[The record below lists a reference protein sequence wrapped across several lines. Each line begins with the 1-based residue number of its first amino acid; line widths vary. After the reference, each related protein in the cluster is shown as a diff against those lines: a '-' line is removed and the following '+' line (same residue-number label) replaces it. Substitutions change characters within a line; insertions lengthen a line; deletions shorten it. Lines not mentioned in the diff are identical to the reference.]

1 MSGQNSGAVWVS
13 WPGGVGAPTKVPI
26 GGGKRKAATRKNR
39 KASKKSR
46 TASKKS
52 RKAAKKSRGT
62 RRR

>member
-1 MSGQNSGAVWVS
+1 MPAHNSGPVWVS

-46 TASKKS
+46 KS
-52 RKAAKKSRGT
+52 SKKSRGT

>member
-1 MSGQNSGAVWVS
+1 MSAQNQGPVWVS

-26 GGGKRKAATRKNR
+26 GGGKRKAATRKASKKSRKNR

-46 TASKKS
+46 
-52 RKAAKKSRGT
+52 GT

>member
-1 MSGQNSGAVWVS
+1 MPGQNSGPVWVS

-26 GGGKRKAATRKNR
+26 GGGKRKPTRKNR

-46 TASKKS
+46 KAS
-52 RKAAKKSRGT
+52 KKSRGT

>member
-1 MSGQNSGAVWVS
+1 MPGQNLGPVWVS

-46 TASKKS
+46 KAS
-52 RKAAKKSRGT
+52 KKSRGT

>member
-1 MSGQNSGAVWVS
+1 MPAQNQGPVWVS

-46 TASKKS
+46 KN
-52 RKAAKKSRGT
+52 RKASKKSRGT

>member
-1 MSGQNSGAVWVS
+1 MALHNSGPLWVS

-46 TASKKS
+46 KAS
-52 RKAAKKSRGT
+52 KKSRGT